1 MTETSRM
8 LVLASNNAGKIREL
22 GDLLAPLGLTVKPQ
36 GELGVSEAEE
46 PAITFLENALIKARH
61 AARVTGLPALAD
73 DSGLSVDALHGAPGV
88 RSARFAGDNATDAD
102 NNARLL
108 KELEGLS
115 GDERGATFHC
125 VLVYLTHADSPTP
138 LVCHG
143 RWRGRILTE
152 PRGTGGFGYD
162 PLFFVPDRQCSAAEL
177 APGEKSAISHR
188 GRALRGLLQALEEG
202 Q

>member
-1 MTETSRM
+1 MTDASRM

-22 GDLLAPLGLTVKPQ
+22 GDLLAPLGLTVKAQ

-73 DSGLSVDALHGAPGV
+73 DSGLSVDALKGAPGV
-88 RSARFAGDNATDAD
+88 RSSRFAGDNATDAD

-108 KELEGLS
+108 KELEGLPET
-115 GDERGATFHC
+115 ERGATFHC
-125 VLVYLTHADSPTP
+125 VLVYLEHADSPTP

-152 PRGTGGFGYD
+152 PRGAGGFGYD

-202 Q
+202 R

>member
-115 GDERGATFHC
+115 GEERGATFHC